1 MPHLDTA
8 VRPAYRPYAVSVGAV
23 RRLSPH
29 FIRVTFVGDD
39 LVHFGTAGLDQRI
52 KVVLPLANLVGGYAD
67 FGQDEDAGDWYERWR
82 GLPVMALIE
91 IPQSCSS
98 EFLRSR
104 GQVSAGSC
112 RS

>member
-1 MPHLDTA
+1 MP
-8 VRPAYRPYAVSVGAV
+8 VGVAE
-23 RRLSPH
+23 L
-29 FIRVTFVGDD
+29 
-39 LVHFGTAGLDQRI
+39 L
-52 KVVLPLANLVGGYAD
+52 
-67 FGQDEDAGDWYERWR
+67 R
-82 GLPVMALIE
+82 GLPGDVDLDVFLALGERGIEPGLLPVGESFLPGAEDVADPVVMALIE

>member
-1 MPHLDTA
+1 MVMVSMTWPSVKLSPCQWKCLARSWGAFVTREPTMNRSPASSIA
-8 VRPAYRPYAVSVGAV
+8 VR
-23 RRLSPH
+23 
-29 FIRVTFVGDD
+29 FV
-39 LVHFGTAGLDQRI
+39 F
-52 KVVLPLANLVGGYAD
+52 
-67 FGQDEDAGDWYERWR
+67 
-82 GLPVMALIE
+82 VMALIE

>member
-1 MPHLDTA
+1 MADNGKRASLQAAKGARNDEFYTLWA
-8 VRPAYRPYAVSVGAV
+8 DIEREMNAYLEYDP
-23 RRLSPH
+23 
-29 FIRVTFVGDD
+29 D
-39 LVHFGTAGLDQRI
+39 
-52 KVVLPLANLVGGYAD
+52 VL
-67 FGQDEDAGDWYERWR
+67 
-82 GLPVMALIE
+82 MALIE

>member
-1 MPHLDTA
+1 MSDQYGSVFHEWEGLGRLSNNA
-8 VRPAYRPYAVSVGAV
+8 FQLHGMAIIESVRVGSPGWIDDERLSSLVTNSIQGAV
-23 RRLSPH
+23 ELEA
-29 FIRVTFVGDD
+29 
-39 LVHFGTAGLDQRI
+39 AG
-52 KVVLPLANLVGGYAD
+52 V
-67 FGQDEDAGDWYERWR
+67 W
-82 GLPVMALIE
+82 VMALIE

>member
-1 MPHLDTA
+1 MLCHGPPHAHQAAARLIHSRQET
-8 VRPAYRPYAVSVGAV
+8 PLPGVSK
-23 RRLSPH
+23 RQ
-29 FIRVTFVGDD
+29 T
-39 LVHFGTAGLDQRI
+39 
-52 KVVLPLANLVGGYAD
+52 
-67 FGQDEDAGDWYERWR
+67 
-82 GLPVMALIE
+82 GLPETVAGGDASHRQGARHVRSRSTCKAVARRMGVPPWARRRDPMMALIE

>member
-1 MPHLDTA
+1 MDIPSEAIEALKRATA
-8 VRPAYRPYAVSVGAV
+8 RSKRRSSVNFPITYVKRGDATPTAAWLVRSHEL
-23 RRLSPH
+23 RLKLH
-29 FIRVTFVGDD
+29 M
-39 LVHFGTAGLDQRI
+39 
-52 KVVLPLANLVGGYAD
+52 NLVMQATK
-67 FGQDEDAGDWYERWR
+67 APHT
-82 GLPVMALIE
+82 LPDRPMMALIE